1 MRRSSRLKVFYKRGA
16 SRNFAKLTGK
26 AKHLCQSLFG
36 CQSLAGLSWANLRI
50 SEVKMAKL
58 GLFTGNVIFLR
69 YILAI
74 NDFDALA
81 MYIFTVNILLMDKLC
96 C

>member
-1 MRRSSRLKVFYKRGA
+1 MSESFFNKV
-16 SRNFAKLTGK
+16 
-26 AKHLCQSLFG
+26 
-36 CQSLAGLSWANLRI
+36 AGLSWANLQI

-74 NDFDALA
+74 NDFDVLA

>member
-1 MRRSSRLKVFYKRGA
+1 MSESFFNKV
-16 SRNFAKLTGK
+16 
-26 AKHLCQSLFG
+26 
-36 CQSLAGLSWANLRI
+36 AGLSWANLQI

-74 NDFDALA
+74 NDFDIYVYSEYLQS
-81 MYIFTVNILLMDKLC
+81 MFHLWRNQFSESER
-96 C
+96 